1 MNVSEYIMDRLAKEG
16 VEKIFMVSGG
26 GGMYLIEALGQN
38 PNIKHVCNHHEQAS
52 VMAAEGYQR
61 ATQNLGVALVTTG
74 PASTNA
80 LTGVC
85 CAWNDSIPLL
95 VLSGQAKTATLVG
108 NTGMRQRGTHEV
120 NIVPIVKPVTK
131 YAVTVMDARK
141 IRYHLEKALYL
152 AKNGRPGPV
161 WLDIPLDIQQA
172 QINPDELETYV
183 PENQQEY
190 DYKLDELLSLLNSSK
205 RPIFIAGYGLKL
217 SKQNKLFLN
226 LADEFNIPIVTTK
239 NGFDIVANDN
249 RLLAGRI
256 GINGQRAANIA
267 VQNADLIIAIGARL
281 PLVTVGYETNL
292 FGKNAK
298 K

>member
-141 IRYHLEKALYL
+141 IRYHLQY
-152 AKNGRPGPV
+152 
-161 WLDIPLDIQQA
+161 
-172 QINPDELETYV
+172 
-183 PENQQEY
+183 
-190 DYKLDELLSLLNSSK
+190 
-205 RPIFIAGYGLKL
+205 
-217 SKQNKLFLN
+217 
-226 LADEFNIPIVTTK
+226 TT
-239 NGFDIVANDN
+239 
-249 RLLAGRI
+249 
-256 GINGQRAANIA
+256 
-267 VQNADLIIAIGARL
+267 
-281 PLVTVGYETNL
+281 
-292 FGKNAK
+292 
-298 K
+298 